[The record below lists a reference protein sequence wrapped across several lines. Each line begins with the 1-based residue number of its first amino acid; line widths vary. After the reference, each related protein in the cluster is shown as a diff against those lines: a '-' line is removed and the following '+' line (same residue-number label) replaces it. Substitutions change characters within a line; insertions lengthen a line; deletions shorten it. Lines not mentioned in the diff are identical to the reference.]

1 MITDVYLV
9 CSDSLQREKVKD
21 SVRGSLTFHFL
32 DPLSKE
38 ERKEALALKSYWAAR
53 LDPFAIVTNEDKPV
67 KAFYSEANDV
77 INDLIE
83 YLNGKDISAG

>member
-9 CSDSLQREKVKD
+9 CSDSLQKEQVRD
-21 SVRGSLTFHFL
+21 SVKKSLTFHFL
-32 DPLSKE
+32 NPLSKE

-53 LDPFAIVTNEDKPV
+53 LDPFAIVMDGDKPV

-83 YLNGKDISAG
+83 YLNGEDISAG

>member
-9 CSDSLQREKVKD
+9 CSDNLQREKVRD
-21 SVRGSLTFHFL
+21 SVRESLAFHFL
-32 DPLSKE
+32 NPLSKE

-53 LDPFAIVTNEDKPV
+53 LDPFAIIMDGDKPV

-77 INDLIE
+77 INDLIK
-83 YLNGKDISAG
+83 YLNGEDISVR

>member
-9 CSDSLQREKVKD
+9 CSDNLQREKVRD
-21 SVRGSLTFHFL
+21 SVRESLAFHFL
-32 DPLSKE
+32 NPLSKE

-53 LDPFAIVTNEDKPV
+53 LDPFAIIMDGDKPV

-77 INDLIE
+77 INDLIK
-83 YLNGKDISAG
+83 YLNGENISVR